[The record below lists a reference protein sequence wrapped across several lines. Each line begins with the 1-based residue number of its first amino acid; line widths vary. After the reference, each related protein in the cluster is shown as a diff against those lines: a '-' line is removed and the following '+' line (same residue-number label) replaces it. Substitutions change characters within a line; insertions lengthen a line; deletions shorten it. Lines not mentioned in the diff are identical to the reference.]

1 MNEKTSNNRLI
12 FHVDVNSAFLSWEA
26 VERVKHGG
34 EDLRTIPSCVGGSSR
49 RSIVSAK
56 SIPAKAY
63 GIQTGESVFTAMRKC
78 PDLVVVE
85 PDFALYRR
93 CSKAFKQ
100 ICREYAPVVQE
111 FSIDECFL
119 DFTGTSQIYPDP
131 IALAHEIKDRIR
143 DELGFTVNVG
153 VANNKL
159 CAKMA
164 SDFEKPDRVHTL
176 FTEEVPKKMWH
187 LPVGLLF
194 LVGRSSADKLKR
206 NGILTIGDLASCDL
220 DRVKRLLGEKFGI
233 RAWEYAHGIDE
244 SPVDD
249 RPRVRKSYSHDI
261 TVEENIVTEE
271 QAYAVLLSVVDT
283 VARRMR
289 RDGAKAG
296 TISVAV
302 RYLDFQ
308 TRSHQSRLE
317 RPVDTTREIFE
328 LSKKLL
334 QELWQSKKPLRYLS
348 VSLSDLDKGDGWEQL
363 TLFEEEDAQ
372 RKKDEQM
379 DRAVDAL
386 RTRFGEGII
395 TRGTVMSL
403 KKR

>member
-1 MNEKTSNNRLI
+1 
-12 FHVDVNSAFLSWEA
+12 
-26 VERVKHGG
+26 
-34 EDLRTIPSCVGGSSR
+34 
-49 RSIVSAK
+49 
-56 SIPAKAY
+56 
-63 GIQTGESVFTAMRKC
+63 
-78 PDLVVVE
+78 
-85 PDFALYRR
+85 
-93 CSKAFKQ
+93 
-100 ICREYAPVVQE
+100 
-111 FSIDECFL
+111 
-119 DFTGTSQIYPDP
+119 
-131 IALAHEIKDRIR
+131 
-143 DELGFTVNVG
+143 
-153 VANNKL
+153 
-159 CAKMA
+159 
-164 SDFEKPDRVHTL
+164 
-176 FTEEVPKKMWH
+176 
-187 LPVGLLF
+187 
-194 LVGRSSADKLKR
+194 
-206 NGILTIGDLASCDL
+206 
-220 DRVKRLLGEKFGI
+220 
-233 RAWEYAHGIDE
+233 
-244 SPVDD
+244 
-249 RPRVRKSYSHDI
+249 
-261 TVEENIVTEE
+261 
-271 QAYAVLLSVVDT
+271 
-283 VARRMR
+283 MR

>member
-1 MNEKTSNNRLI
+1 M
-12 FHVDVNSAFLSWEA
+12 
-26 VERVKHGG
+26 KHGG

-131 IALAHEIKDRIR
+131 IALAYEIKDRIR

-296 TISVAV
+296 KYGAKAARSLTSKENSSII
-302 RYLDFQ
+302 Q
-308 TRSHQSRLE
+308 TGDHTLNTSTLK
-317 RPVDTTREIFE
+317 TLG
-328 LSKKLL
+328 LSKG
-334 QELWQSKKPLRYLS
+334 EGKKAIEGLKRENGLPNNWHG
-348 VSLSDLDKGDGWEQL
+348 KIGGDGSVFDQQGNYIYNL
-363 TLFEEEDAQ
+363 NAY
-372 RKKDEQM
+372 R
-379 DRAVDAL
+379 
-386 RTRFGEGII
+386 
-395 TRGTVMSL
+395 
-403 KKR
+403 